1 MRLTI
6 RSTRSGKC
14 AVTDPAIS
22 AISGASTAR
31 VRRVG
36 SAPGVLIVESA
47 SGWPRSLLTRTRRTS
62 LDARGLAASGD
73 NGRAT
78 TRVTVRPHGR
88 LSTPLEHRAHRY
100 PSIQRLWRLT
110 SLEPGRGLGLAFG
123 ATRHDGVQAQSSG
136 PAMSRP
142 PRRAS
147 SGAGPPN
154 LSSWAGVPRCRL
166 SVRWR
171 PDVTG

>member
-36 SAPGVLIVESA
+36 SAPG
-47 SGWPRSLLTRTRRTS
+47 
-62 LDARGLAASGD
+62 D
-73 NGRAT
+73 NSRAT

-123 ATRHDGVQAQSSG
+123 ATRHDGVQAQV
-136 PAMSRP
+136 MRP
-142 PRRAS
+142 GNEQATP
-147 SGAGPPN
+147 
-154 LSSWAGVPRCRL
+154 
-166 SVRWR
+166 
-171 PDVTG
+171 

>member
-36 SAPGVLIVESA
+36 SAPGVLILESA

-73 NGRAT
+73 NSRAT

-123 ATRHDGVQAQSSG
+123 ATRHDGVQAQVIRPGNEQATPVG
-136 PAMSRP
+136 PAPARD
-142 PRRAS
+142 PRTCPHGR
-147 SGAGPPN
+147 
-154 LSSWAGVPRCRL
+154 GVPRCRL
-166 SVRWR
+166 SGRWR
-171 PDVTG
+171 PD